1 VASLR
6 NVRWPPK
13 FRPSLTEKY
22 DGGVNPSESLQI
34 CTTIIEAAGGD
45 DQVMA
50 SFFPMA
56 LRGQARGWLMNLL
69 PASVHSWEDS
79 CR

>member
-1 VASLR
+1 VASLQ
-6 NVRWPPK
+6 NARWPPK
-13 FRPSLTEKY
+13 FRPSLTKKY
-22 DGGVNPSESLQI
+22 DGGVNPSKSLQI

-56 LRGQARGWLMNLL
+56 LRGQARGWLMNML
-69 PASVHSWEDS
+69 PASVHS
-79 CR
+79 